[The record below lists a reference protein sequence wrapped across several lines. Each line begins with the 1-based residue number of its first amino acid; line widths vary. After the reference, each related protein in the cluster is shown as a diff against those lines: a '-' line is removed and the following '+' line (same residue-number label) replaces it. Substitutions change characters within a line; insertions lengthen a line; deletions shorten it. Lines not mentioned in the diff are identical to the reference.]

1 MFCRG
6 LWDKCFAGDL
16 FVEERYNIFR
26 IIDTYKILFICI
38 LLKHHYIPHIN
49 NLLLIPDWFVRH
61 MMTCLRRHYWLHDVF
76 TCHHWLS
83 YELNKQ
89 KLSSKPQKENVRIWR
104 RQYFEGIQNIY
115 FWWKLTETMREN
127 CKYVWGNLLSIIW
140 AISFKRYKI
149 FFCV

>member
-1 MFCRG
+1 MPPPPYQFISYTYHYTVIKTFLIG
-6 LWDKCFAGDL
+6 LANWAFFILKKFYFSTFWPNLDKCFAEDL

-89 KLSSKPQKENVRIWR
+89 K
-104 RQYFEGIQNIY
+104 
-115 FWWKLTETMREN
+115 
-127 CKYVWGNLLSIIW
+127 
-140 AISFKRYKI
+140 
-149 FFCV
+149 FFFTI

>member
-6 LWDKCFAGDL
+6 LWDKCFAEDL
-16 FVEERYNIFR
+16 LVEERYNIFR

-49 NLLLIPDWFVRH
+49 NLLLIPDWFMRH

-76 TCHHWLS
+76 TRHHWLS

-89 KLSSKPQKENVRIWR
+89 
-104 RQYFEGIQNIY
+104 
-115 FWWKLTETMREN
+115 
-127 CKYVWGNLLSIIW
+127 
-140 AISFKRYKI
+140 I
-149 FFCV
+149 FFSTIYGRLWPYKSKGLSWFIVLNIFMSSTTVVETTNHVWTSMQL